1 MHSPK
6 DDYLSLKI
14 KTLESKKS
22 PIRIISTNKN
32 NTSLTRKSNKNTLN
46 TITSNTRTT
55 PKSTIP
61 LSNRNQ
67 KKIEIAKPK
76 EKSAKLLPY
85 KINYYSSKKKLK
97 N

>member
-22 PIRIISTNKN
+22 PNRISSSNNN
-32 NTSLTRKSNKNTLN
+32 NTSITRKSNKNTLN
-46 TITSNTRTT
+46 TITSNIRTT
-55 PKSTIP
+55 PKSIIP
-61 LSNRNQ
+61 LPNRNP

-85 KINYYSSKKKLK
+85 KINYFSSK
-97 N
+97 